1 MNTIEKLQEQLRA
14 IIAEYSNSSS
24 IIKDDDVANFLNVIS
39 DYDNE
44 QDTNSSV
51 YDSFMDLGFVDLD
64 VVQDVA
70 SRSDINSLYNLTYDL
85 DDLDCE
91 YYLLDDWGSLH
102 NITKQDL
109 SDFIED
115 LDYAK

>member
-1 MNTIEKLQEQLRA
+1 MIEELQEKLRA
-14 IIAEYSNSSS
+14 IIADYSNSS
-24 IIKDDDVANFLNVIS
+24 IIKDDDVANFLNVIT

-44 QDTNSSV
+44 ADTNSSI

-64 VVQDVA
+64 GVQDIA
-70 SRSDINSLYNLTYDL
+70 SRCDINSLYNLTHDL

-91 YYLLDDWGSLH
+91 YYFLDDWSCLH